1 MKSIAISGM
10 TASQSSEKSF
20 YRSAS
25 FASTLYEVLKENNVS
40 VHFIEPS
47 VFLKKSDFKQY
58 DAILI
63 GVAPILSLAAN
74 KAYGALHMINILK
87 NDDRLRLFIDAPEPS
102 KIHTSLR
109 AIDRNSD
116 DIVKPFYASRKHY
129 SDVTGNAKV
138 MDSVLGGAKALLS
151 QWDYVTL
158 YPSTPFIDNT
168 NVEKDLFGE
177 VKNVALGLQI
187 DSSLIKR
194 ITSHFVTT
202 RNDFWVVDNRKAKWF
217 KTLEKSLANPIVD
230 MKKNK
235 GTTDSDVYD
244 LVADSSGAIISMSND
259 GMLWWNYRI
268 AQALNS
274 ETPVF
279 SDWRTTS
286 VIGDSWSLLPSK
298 VEDMDYVD
306 IYELAVTQRKQY
318 MSALTTAQET
328 LQTLKNGLGL

>member
-20 YRSAS
+20 HRSAT
-25 FASTLYEVLKENNVS
+25 FASVLSDILEEQNIS

-47 VFLKKSDFKQY
+47 VFLKKSDLKQY
-58 DAILI
+58 DAVLI

-87 NDDRLRLFIDAPEPS
+87 NDDRLRLFVDAPEPS
-102 KIHTSLR
+102 KIRTSLR

-116 DIVKPFYASRKHY
+116 DIVKQFYASRKHY
-129 SDVTGNAKV
+129 SDVTGNVKV

-151 QWDYVTL
+151 QWDYTTL
-158 YPSTPFIDNT
+158 YPSTPFIDNAR
-168 NVEKDLFGE
+168 VEKDLFGE
-177 VKNVALGLQI
+177 VKNTMLGLQI

-194 ITSHFVTT
+194 ITNHFATT
-202 RNDFWVVDNRKAKWF
+202 RNNSWAVDNRKAKWF

-235 GTTDSDVYD
+235 GTTDSDVYE
-244 LVADSSGAIISMSND
+244 LIADSSGAIVSMSDD
-259 GMLWWNYRI
+259 GMLWWNYRT

-279 SDWRTTS
+279 SDWKTTS

-318 MSALTTAQET
+318 LSALTTAQET
-328 LQTLKNGLGL
+328 LQILKNGLGL